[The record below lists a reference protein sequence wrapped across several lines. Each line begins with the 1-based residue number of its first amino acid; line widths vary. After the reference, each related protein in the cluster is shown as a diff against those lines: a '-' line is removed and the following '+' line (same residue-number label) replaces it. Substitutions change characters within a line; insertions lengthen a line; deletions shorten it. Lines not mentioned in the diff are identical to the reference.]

1 MQLVKKPET
10 KVFSDEEIGK
20 VEFLSRVRPITT
32 SDIEF
37 DTIKTQ
43 QNETELGGWFG
54 VHSPKLS
61 NVYEIITAKIIETNF
76 ADIYFE
82 INRLK
87 SEIQTLNLENNEL
100 KQRFDEIQHSEK
112 QHQLDFTEIEA
123 VKIKKMSDKDIE
135 KKILKYLKKNK
146 NQEVFPSDIAFKYN
160 LDARKV
166 FEISEILR
174 KDGKII

>member
-1 MQLVKKPET
+1 M
-10 KVFSDEEIGK
+10 
-20 VEFLSRVRPITT
+20 
-32 SDIEF
+32 
-37 DTIKTQ
+37 
-43 QNETELGGWFG
+43 
-54 VHSPKLS
+54 
-61 NVYEIITAKIIETNF
+61 
-76 ADIYFE
+76 
-82 INRLK
+82 
-87 SEIQTLNLENNEL
+87 

-123 VKIKKMSDKDIE
+123 VKIKEMSDKDIE